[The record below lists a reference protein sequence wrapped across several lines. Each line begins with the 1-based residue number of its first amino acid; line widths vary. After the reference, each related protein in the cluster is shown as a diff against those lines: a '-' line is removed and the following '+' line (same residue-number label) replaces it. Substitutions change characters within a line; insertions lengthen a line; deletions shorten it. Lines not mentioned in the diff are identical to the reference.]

1 MGQIFLTEVNI
12 NKVRHLEN
20 IKIPLSSNERKHLIV
35 TGKNG
40 SGKTSVL
47 ESMVSFFK
55 FAISDRYQPKEN
67 IEYNCALWE
76 NKCEDLKKECQSE
89 KDKREKVSAEK
100 NYNIFKQLL
109 DNWDGV
115 SVEATSMMSLR
126 ERYINGQFV
135 LAYYPAER
143 KFNVETYTN
152 IEKIELKNVYGITEN
167 PGQKLTKYLVD
178 LKAMQ
183 AFSKDNEKIQKIE
196 KWFERFENV
205 LKEIFEAPDLLLKFD
220 EETFQFSINIPNRE
234 PFDFNTMSSGYAA
247 VFEIVND
254 LIIRMEAQSK
264 TRMSFELEGI
274 VLIDEIETHLHLE
287 LQKSILKI
295 LVKLFPNI
303 QFVITTH
310 SPFILSSLDNAVIYD
325 LEKNKLVPDGLEN
338 LPYEGIVE
346 GYFDTDRLSND
357 LRSKFERYK
366 ELVAKEKLTG
376 KDYAEIEE
384 LEYYLEEI
392 PDYLATEVTTEY
404 SRLKLEF
411 SNRG

>member
-1 MGQIFLTEVNI
+1 MEQILLTEVNI

-20 IKIPLSSNERKHLIV
+20 IKIPLSCDKKKHLV
-35 TGKNG
+35 LTGKNG

-47 ESMVSFFK
+47 ESLVSFFS
-55 FAISDRYQPKEN
+55 FIISNKYQPREN
-67 IEYNCALWE
+67 IQYYCTLWE
-76 NKCEDLKKECQSE
+76 NKYEYLNMNSQNEGDKKE
-89 KDKREKVSAEK
+89 KVNAQK
-100 NYNIFKQLL
+100 NYNAYKNLL
-109 DNWDGV
+109 DNWNGA
-115 SVEATSMMSLR
+115 SAEASSMMNLR

-254 LIIRMEAQSK
+254 LIMRMEAQSK